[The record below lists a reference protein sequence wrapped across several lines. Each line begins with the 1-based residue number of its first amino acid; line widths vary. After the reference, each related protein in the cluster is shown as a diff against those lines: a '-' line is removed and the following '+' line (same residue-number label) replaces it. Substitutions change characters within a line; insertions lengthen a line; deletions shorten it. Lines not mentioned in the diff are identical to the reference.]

1 MTSDNNKKSSLIL
14 FSRSLFL
21 IPFLFCI
28 AGCEGFRL
36 TGTMCESLQPG
47 EVSTQCVP
55 YSEEEAEKASEPPK
69 DDSGECLKCNK
80 AEEVELRR

>member
-1 MTSDNNKKSSLIL
+1 MISGIHKTSVLTSL
-14 FSRSLFL
+14 SRSLFL
-21 IPFLFCI
+21 LSFLFCLT
-28 AGCEGFRL
+28 GCEGFRL

-47 EVSTQCVP
+47 DVSTQCVP
-55 YSEEEAEKASEPPK
+55 YSDEEAAKASEPPK

>member
-1 MTSDNNKKSSLIL
+1 MIIFMLKRALLLVL
-14 FSRSLFL
+14 FSFMSM
-21 IPFLFCI
+21 
-28 AGCEGFRL
+28 GCEGFRL

-55 YSEEEAEKASEPPK
+55 YSEEEAAKASEPIK
-69 DDSGECLKCNK
+69 DDSGECLKCNE

>member
-1 MTSDNNKKSSLIL
+1 MISNINKKSSQTL
-14 FSRSLFL
+14 SGRSLLL
-21 IPFLFCI
+21 IPLLFCL

-55 YSEEEAEKASEPPK
+55 YSEEEATRASEPIS

-80 AEEVELRR
+80 AKEVELRQ

>member
-1 MTSDNNKKSSLIL
+1 MMAFIFKRAWVLIL
-14 FSRSLFL
+14 FSFVSM
-21 IPFLFCI
+21 
-28 AGCEGFRL
+28 GCEGFRL

-55 YSEEEAEKASEPPK
+55 YSEEEAAKASTPQK

>member
-1 MTSDNNKKSSLIL
+1 MTSDIHKKSSLTSL
-14 FSRSLFL
+14 SRILFL
-21 IPFLFCI
+21 IPLLFCLT
-28 AGCEGFRL
+28 GCEGFRI

-55 YSEEEAEKASEPPK
+55 YSEEEAAKASEPEV

-80 AEEVELRR
+80 AEEVELRQ

>member
-1 MTSDNNKKSSLIL
+1 MINVIHKKSSQVLRNSGL
-14 FSRSLFL
+14 YLL
-21 IPFLFCI
+21 PLLFCLG
-28 AGCEGFRL
+28 GCEGFIV

-47 EVSTQCVP
+47 EVSTECRP
-55 YSEEEAEKASEPPK
+55 YSEEEAAKASEPSK

>member
-1 MTSDNNKKSSLIL
+1 MMAFIFKRALVLVL
-14 FSRSLFL
+14 FSFVLM
-21 IPFLFCI
+21 
-28 AGCEGFRL
+28 GCEGFRL

-55 YSEEEAEKASEPPK
+55 YSEEEAAKASEPRK